1 MMLLG
6 VVIHA
11 LVPHVTRPNG
21 DWPLPDPARHWT
33 ADIVVIAIH
42 DFRMPLFYVLAGF
55 FGALLYRRKGLR
67 YMLGNRAQR
76 ILAPLIL
83 FWPPSVV
90 LAAWILKQ
98 TPGAIGLGDE
108 VRVMHFWFL
117 YYLVLFY
124 VVMAVAVRFV
134 PRLPF
139 AFWRSAFGVP
149 ALAAGPAVL
158 MAGMPYGL
166 LATPR
171 FFWPVHWTVWMV
183 YFFYFAAGWAL
194 YSQAHRLEE
203 LWAPRAWWNTAW
215 GLGAMA
221 ASFAAIAWE
230 WQAASAMLS
239 ALGGWWTIFGL
250 GGLALRYYRQPH
262 PVARYLADASYWVY
276 IVHIPLVLGIQA
288 LLWNRAVHPLVKVT
302 LTLAGTMAVS
312 LVTYQLLVRHT
323 PVGVLLNGRRPAR
336 REGMIGWGINASNP

>member
-21 DWPLPDPARHWT
+21 DWPLPDHARHWS
-33 ADIVVIAIH
+33 ADILVIAIH

-55 FGALLYRRKGLR
+55 FGALLYGRKGLR
-67 YMLGNRAQR
+67 GMLTNRAQR
-76 ILAPLIL
+76 ILAPLVL

-98 TPGAIGLGDE
+98 TPGSIGLGGE
-108 VRVMHFWFL
+108 IRVMHFWFL

-124 VVMAVAVRFV
+124 AVMAMAAPIV

-139 AFWRSAFGVP
+139 GFWRSRWAAP
-149 ALAAGPAVL
+149 ALAMGPAAL
-158 MAGMPYGL
+158 MAAMPYGL

-171 FFWPVHWTVWMV
+171 VFWPVHWPVWLA
-183 YFFYFAAGWAL
+183 YFFYFVAGWTL
-194 YSQAHRLEE
+194 YAHAHRLEE
-203 LWAPRAWWNTAW
+203 LWAPRAWRNTMW
-215 GLGAMA
+215 GAAAIA
-221 ASFAAIAWE
+221 ASFVTLARE
-230 WQAASAMLS
+230 WQFASAILS
-239 ALGGWWTIFGL
+239 ALAGWWMIFGF

-288 LLWNRAVHPLVKVT
+288 LLWNRAVHPLAKVT
-302 LTLAGTMAVS
+302 LTLAGTMVAS
-312 LVTYQLLVRHT
+312 LITYQFLVRHT
-323 PVGVLLNGRRPAR
+323 PLGVLLNGRRPVR
-336 REGMIGWGINASNP
+336 REGMIGWGIKASNP

>member
-33 ADIVVIAIH
+33 ADVVVIAIH

-55 FGALLYRRKGLR
+55 FGALLYGRKGLGA
-67 YMLGNRAQR
+67 MLRNRAQR

-98 TPGAIGLGDE
+98 TPAAVSLGDE

-124 VVMAVAVRFV
+124 PAMALVLPIV

-139 AFWRSAFGVP
+139 AFWRSALAVP
-149 ALAAGPAVL
+149 VLAAGPAVL
-158 MAGMPYGL
+158 IATTPNGL

-171 FFWPVHWTVWMV
+171 YFWPLDWSVWMA
-183 YFFYFAAGWAL
+183 YFLYFAAGWWL
-194 YSQAHRLEE
+194 YSHAHRLEE
-203 LWAPRAWWNTAW
+203 LWTPGAWRNTA
-215 GLGAMA
+215 LGMA
-221 ASFAAIAWE
+221 AIVASFVAVLRE
-230 WQAASAMLS
+230 WQAVSAILS
-239 ALGGWWTIFGL
+239 ALGAWWMIFGL

-276 IVHIPLVLGIQA
+276 IVHIPLILGSQT
-288 LLWNRAVHPLVKVT
+288 LLWNRAVHPLVKVAFT
-302 LTLAGTMAVS
+302 LGATMAAS
-312 LVTYQLLVRHT
+312 LITYQLLVRHT
-323 PVGVLLNGRRPAR
+323 PLGVLLNGRRPAR
-336 REGMIGWGINASNP
+336 HDTVIGWGIKASTP